1 MFIVYRS
8 PKGICMDTGN
18 RSKQGRETDEALR
31 ILLQFHSDEYEIAH
45 EFPPIL
51 TNDSIASG
59 LTQ

>member
-1 MFIVYRS
+1 
-8 PKGICMDTGN
+8 MDTGI